1 MKKSKKA
8 IFGFTL
14 IELVMV
20 IVILGLLSAVAIP
33 KFVDLRTQARSSA
46 TYGVV
51 GGVRAGIGAKYIE
64 NISNPS
70 FAGTSFYPDSLDSQ
84 QTSGDA
90 SPINPYFDLVLGQ
103 GGITK
108 DWTDKDYAAP
118 KSRLVPPYGGT
129 SNPIASYKAPNDSF
143 YVYDE
148 FDGAFVIAKQ

>member
-33 KFVDLRTQARSSA
+33 KFVDLRTQARNSA

-51 GGVRAGIGAKYIE
+51 GGVKAGIGAKYIE
-64 NISNPS
+64 NISNPTFEGS
-70 FAGTSFYPDSLDSQ
+70 SYYPDSLDSR
-84 QTSGDA
+84 QTAGPA
-90 SPINPYFDLVLGQ
+90 SVANPYFDLVLSQ

-108 DWTDKDYAAP
+108 DWTGKSYSP
-118 KSRLVPPYGGT
+118 TKSRLYPPPGGT
-129 SNPIASYKAPNDSF
+129 NVIAQYTAPNDYIF
-143 YVYDE
+143 IYDE
-148 FDGAFVIAKQ
+148 YDGAIVQVP